1 MGEEEDVEEYYIDA
15 DGKEVAAPKQFEP
28 TTPAVFDEETSDAV
42 QQVLKNL
49 DDNEKAFMK
58 GLGNDFLE
66 QMAEESIQSN
76 EGAQGGRNR
85 TVTQE
90 ENDEALKLAMEQYAK
105 LTIPWQKD
113 ALIKKTKKTLAKKKA
128 DLKKKKNPG
137 QKKNGTKKK
146 KKKKKK
152 SQEEYNAL
160 KKKQEEIAA

>member
-1 MGEEEDVEEYYIDA
+1 MG
-15 DGKEVAAPKQFEP
+15 
-28 TTPAVFDEETSDAV
+28 ETSDAV

-76 EGAQGGRNR
+76 KGAQGGRNR

-128 DLKKKKNPG
+128 DREKRKKEEEEMEKL
-137 QKKNGTKKK
+137 KKK

-152 SQEEYNAL
+152 KKEEYNAL